1 MLETL
6 PLVFVLLGLVFYVV
20 LGGADFGAAA
30 WQATTRDEDLRE
42 HAHTAIGPVWEA
54 NHVWLIFVLTVLW
67 TAYPEVFGSIAS
79 TLSIALF
86 LAGIGIIVRG
96 FAYALRSGADS
107 PRQIA
112 AIDSAS
118 AISSVLTPFALGAAA
133 GGIASGPRAGGQRAG
148 RPVVELAEPDLDHDR
163 RCSRSR
169 SPGTSRPVF
178 LAADA
183 VRRDDE
189 RLARA
194 CRTRA
199 LAAGRGWPACWPR
212 SAWVVGA
219 QRRARAVRR
228 PRLRRR
234 TGRAAGLGGGG
245 ASRRSRWCSARASS
259 PPATPPRWRSP
270 RRSPAGRSQQE
281 PYMLPGLTI
290 SEAGGARRH
299 AGRRDRRRARR
310 RGDPVPRSWLLFRL
324 TLGGRL
330 GYGGEPAAPPARQ
343 AAVAFREGLLARV
356 AVACAVAGFG
366 FLTVAETS
374 WTHAIGIVA
383 FFAFIVTGFLAAA
396 PKLAQ

>member
-6 PLVFVLLGLVFYVV
+6 PLVFVLIGLVFYVV

-42 HAHTAIGPVWEA
+42 HAHTAVGPVWEA

-86 LAGIGIIVRG
+86 IAGIGIIVRG

-133 GGIASGPRAGGQRAG
+133 GGIASGRVPVGNAAGDEWSSWLNPTSITIG
-148 RPVVELAEPDLDHDR
+148 VLAVAFSLYLAA
-163 RCSRSR
+163 
-169 SPGTSRPVF
+169 VF

-194 CRTRA
+194 CRARA
-199 LAAGRGWPACWPR
+199 LGAG
-212 SAWVVGA
+212 VVAGVLA
-219 QRRARAVRR
+219 
-228 PRLRRR
+228 
-234 TGRAAGLGGGG
+234 AAGLVVLRDDARALFDDLVSG
-245 ASRRSRWCSARASS
+245 AGLAALLVSAAAGIAALALVYRSRFEPARYAAALAVA
-259 PPATPPRWRSP
+259 ATI
-270 RRSPAGRSQQE
+270 AGWALAQQ
-281 PYMLPGLTI
+281 PDMLPGLTI
-290 SEAGGARRH
+290 SEAAAPDDTLVAVIVAVLAGGAILF
-299 AGRRDRRRARR
+299 
-310 RGDPVPRSWLLFRL
+310 PSLVLLFRL

-330 GYGGEPAAPPARQ
+330 GYGGEPVAQPAHQ
-343 AAVAFREGLLARV
+343 AAVAFREGLLARI

-366 FLTVAETS
+366 FLTVAEGS
-374 WTHAIGIVA
+374 WTHAIGVVA
-383 FFAFIVTGFLAAA
+383 LFALIVTGFLAVV

>member
-30 WQATTRDEDLRE
+30 WQATTRDVDLRE

-86 LAGIGIIVRG
+86 VAGIGIIVRG

-133 GGIASGPRAGGQRAG
+133 GGIASGRVPVGNAAGDEWSSWLNPTSITIG
-148 RPVVELAEPDLDHDR
+148 VLAVAFSLYLAA
-163 RCSRSR
+163 
-169 SPGTSRPVF
+169 VF

-194 CRTRA
+194 CRARA
-199 LAAGRGWPACWPR
+199 LGAGVVAGVLAAIGLVVVRSDARELFDGLVSGAGLAALLVSGAAGI
-212 SAWVVGA
+212 SALVLVF
-219 QRRARAVRR
+219 
-228 PRLRRR
+228 
-234 TGRAAGLGGGG
+234 
-245 ASRRSRWCSARASS
+245 RSRFEPARYAAALAVT
-259 PPATPPRWRSP
+259 ATI
-270 RRSPAGRSQQE
+270 AGWAFAQQ
-281 PYMLPGLTI
+281 PDMLPGLTI
-290 SEAGGARRH
+290 SEAAAPDDTLVAVIVAVLGGGAILF
-299 AGRRDRRRARR
+299 
-310 RGDPVPRSWLLFRL
+310 PSLVLLFRL

-330 GYGGEPAAPPARQ
+330 GYGGEPVEPPAQQ

-366 FLTVAETS
+366 FLTVAEAS
-374 WTHAIGIVA
+374 WTHAIGVVA
-383 FFAFIVTGFLAAA
+383 LFALIVTGFLAVV

>member
-86 LAGIGIIVRG
+86 VAGIGIIVRG

-133 GGIASGPRAGGQRAG
+133 GGIASGRVPVGNAAGDEWSSWLNPTSITIG
-148 RPVVELAEPDLDHDR
+148 VLAVAFSLYLAA
-163 RCSRSR
+163 
-169 SPGTSRPVF
+169 VF

-199 LAAGRGWPACWPR
+199 LGAGVVAGVLATIGLVVVRDDARELFDGLVSGAGLAALLVSGAAGIA
-212 SAWVVGA
+212 ALVLVY
-219 QRRARAVRR
+219 RARFEPARYAAALAV
-228 PRLRRR
+228 
-234 TGRAAGLGGGG
+234 AA
-245 ASRRSRWCSARASS
+245 
-259 PPATPPRWRSP
+259 TI
-270 RRSPAGRSQQE
+270 AGWAFAQQ
-281 PYMLPGLTI
+281 PDMLPGLMI
-290 SEAGGARRH
+290 SEAAAPDDTLVAVIVAVLGGGAILF
-299 AGRRDRRRARR
+299 
-310 RGDPVPRSWLLFRL
+310 PSLVLLFRL

-330 GYGGEPAAPPARQ
+330 GYGGEPVEQPARQ

-356 AVACAVAGFG
+356 AIACAVAGFG
-366 FLTVAETS
+366 FLTVAEAS
-374 WTHAIGIVA
+374 WTHAVGIAA

>member
-79 TLSIALF
+79 TLSVALF
-86 LAGIGIIVRG
+86 VAGLGIIVRG

-107 PRQIA
+107 PRQLA

-133 GGIASGPRAGGQRAG
+133 GGIASGRVPVGNAAGDPWSSWLNPTSCMIGL
-148 RPVVELAEPDLDHDR
+148 LAVAFSLYLAA
-163 RCSRSR
+163 
-169 SPGTSRPVF
+169 VF

-183 VRRDDE
+183 VRRDDL

-194 CRTRA
+194 CRARA
-199 LAAGRGWPACWPR
+199 LGAGVVAGVLAAIGLVVVRGDARALFDGLVSGAGLAALLVSGAAGVATL
-212 SAWVVGA
+212 ALVY
-219 QRRARAVRR
+219 
-228 PRLRRR
+228 
-234 TGRAAGLGGGG
+234 
-245 ASRRSRWCSARASS
+245 RSRFEPARYTAALAVA
-259 PPATPPRWRSP
+259 ATI
-270 RRSPAGRSQQE
+270 AGWAFAQQ
-281 PYMLPGLTI
+281 PDMLPGLTI
-290 SEAGGARRH
+290 SEAAAPDDTLVAVIVAVLAGGAILF
-299 AGRRDRRRARR
+299 
-310 RGDPVPRSWLLFRL
+310 PSLVLLFRL

-330 GYGGEPAAPPARQ
+330 GYGGEPVERPAQQ

-366 FLTVAETS
+366 FLTVAEAS
-374 WTHAIGIVA
+374 WTHAIGVA
-383 FFAFIVTGFLAAA
+383 ALFALIVTGFRAAA